1 MWSGCSGA
9 YREAKFVGILVTP
22 LQFVRDASESR
33 VDKIS
38 LRRLLTASAEIKE
51 GAGGRIDGTSGVY
64 FVGVKGWAL
73 RESSGTTGPEVQ
85 GSAIVLEASA

>member
-22 LQFVRDASESR
+22 LQLCCDASGSR

-64 FVGVKGWAL
+64 FV
-73 RESSGTTGPEVQ
+73 
-85 GSAIVLEASA
+85 